1 MVNFVVPKNDRGQL
15 LNLTVVK
22 KAAKLLLM
30 ETRAPQK
37 RRLETRQ
44 KLIDAATEIIA
55 DRGYAGLR
63 VEDVV
68 ARARV
73 AKGTFFSHFD
83 DKDRLMALLIGQELE
98 RILADIA
105 AGPPPPTIGDFAT
118 RLAPLMEYMAQ
129 DRVVF
134 DVVLRFSGAAAIETT
149 ELISLN
155 FLHQV
160 ELFTAWIRALQGT
173 VVRTDVDAM
182 LLAEGVHAFVV
193 QAMAL
198 KFCAL
203 HNTNQSHERLAP
215 YLEPWLAPPKTTDGS

>member
-1 MVNFVVPKNDRGQL
+1 M
-15 LNLTVVK
+15 VK
-22 KAAKLLLM
+22 KTAKLACM

-44 KLIDAATEIIA
+44 KLIDAAEAIIA
-55 DRGYAGLR
+55 ERGYAGLR

-68 ARARV
+68 ARAQV

-98 RILADIA
+98 RILDRIA
-105 AGPPPPTIGDFAT
+105 KGPTPASIDEFAI

-155 FLHQV
+155 FMHQV
-160 ELFTAWIRALQGT
+160 ELFTTWINALRGT
-173 VVRTDVDAM
+173 AIRTDVDPM
-182 LLAEGVHAFVV
+182 LLAEGVHAFVI

-203 HNTNQSHERLAP
+203 HNTNKSHERLAP
-215 YLEPWLAPPKTTDGS
+215 YLEPWLAPPKSAQ

>member
-1 MVNFVVPKNDRGQL
+1 MVTFIDHKNDRGQFI
-15 LNLTVVK
+15 NLTTVK
-22 KAAKLLLM
+22 KAAKLHCM

-44 KLIDAATEIIA
+44 KLIDAAKSIVAE
-55 DRGYAGLR
+55 RGFAGLR

-68 ARARV
+68 ARAQV

-98 RILADIA
+98 RILGEIA
-105 AGPPPPTIGDFAT
+105 ADPPPTRIAEFAT
-118 RLAPLMEYMAQ
+118 RLAPLMDYMAQ
-129 DRVVF
+129 DRAVF
-134 DVVLRFSGAAAIETT
+134 DIVLRFSGAAAIETT

-155 FLHQV
+155 FFNQF
-160 ELFTAWIRALQGT
+160 ELFVTWIEALQGSAI
-173 VVRTDVDAM
+173 RTDVDAT
-182 LLAEGVHAFVV
+182 LLAEGVHAFVL

-203 HNTNQSHERLAP
+203 HNTNLTHERLAP
-215 YLEPWLAPPKTTDGS
+215 YLEPWLALPKSAQ

>member
-1 MVNFVVPKNDRGQL
+1 M
-15 LNLTVVK
+15 VK
-22 KAAKLLLM
+22 KTAKLACM

-44 KLIDAATEIIA
+44 RLIDAAEAIIEE
-55 DRGYAGLR
+55 RGYEGLR

-68 ARARV
+68 ARAQV
-73 AKGTFFSHFD
+73 AKGTFFSHFE

-98 RILADIA
+98 RILAQIA
-105 AGPPPPTIGDFAT
+105 AGPPPSTIDAFAT
-118 RLAPLMEYMAQ
+118 KLAPLMDYMAQ

-160 ELFTAWIRALQGT
+160 ELFATWIRALQGT
-173 VVRTDVDAM
+173 VVRTDVDPM
-182 LLAEGVHAFVV
+182 LLAEGVHAFVI

-203 HNTNQSHERLAP
+203 HNTNQTHERLNP
-215 YLEPWLAPPKTTDGS
+215 YLEPWLAPPKAAQ